1 MEIEAGVQER
11 YRDSSLRGTDLTHFF
26 LLLCLLLD
34 RLHWG

>member
-26 LLLCLLLD
+26 LLD
-34 RLHWG
+34 FIGVKV